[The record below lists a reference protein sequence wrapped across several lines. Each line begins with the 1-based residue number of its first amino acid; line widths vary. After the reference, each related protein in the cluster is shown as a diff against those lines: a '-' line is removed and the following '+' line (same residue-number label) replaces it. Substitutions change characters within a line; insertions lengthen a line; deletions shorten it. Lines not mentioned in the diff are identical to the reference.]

1 MINQGSYK
9 PVINRSPDE
18 QKYGGSNLLKQ
29 QYKNYSKQNIAS
41 QFEDESNSENPFSG
55 EIKFGLA
62 ENSYNNLNNGINS
75 NATAMGNN
83 NDGPVAGNAPRQP
96 QGVATYNPGKSEDMR
111 NSVFAQWKTDAA
123 KKRGTGGSNW

>member
-29 QYKNYSKQNIAS
+29 QYQNYSKQNNAT
-41 QFEDESNSENPFSG
+41 QFEDESNSENPFS
-55 EIKFGLA
+55 
-62 ENSYNNLNNGINS
+62 
-75 NATAMGNN
+75 NN
-83 NDGPVAGNAPRQP
+83 NGPVARNAPRQP
-96 QGVATYNPGKSEDMR
+96 QGVATYNPGKSEDLR
-111 NSVFAQWKTDAA
+111 NATFAQWKTDAA